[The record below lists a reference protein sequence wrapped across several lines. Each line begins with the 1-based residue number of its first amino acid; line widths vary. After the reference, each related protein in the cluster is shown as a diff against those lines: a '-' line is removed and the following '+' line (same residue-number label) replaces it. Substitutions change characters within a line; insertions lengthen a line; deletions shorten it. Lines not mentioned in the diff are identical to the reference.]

1 MRTGRWSGNNAQRRL
16 LRITWLT
23 SNGGLR
29 QDMSSFLSFVSKTS
43 DNSIAPDVVEE
54 ASRCLDQFTEAF
66 NSLNL
71 AGMDAQ
77 LHFPHVMISGSE
89 TLHWDGPNQHPS
101 DFFLRLKETGWAS
114 TRYESKVPVLV
125 SESKVHFLV
134 TYTRRSDSD
143 VELSRHTNL
152 WIVVKQNNVWGISL
166 RSY

>member
-1 MRTGRWSGNNAQRRL
+1 
-16 LRITWLT
+16 
-23 SNGGLR
+23 
-29 QDMSSFLSFVSKTS
+29 MSSFLSFVSKTS
-43 DNSIAPDVVEE
+43 DNSIDPDVVEA

-77 LHFPHVMISGSE
+77 LHFPHVMISGAE
-89 TLHWDGPNQHPS
+89 TLLWDGPNQHPS
-101 DFFLRLKETGWAS
+101 DFFQRLKSTGWAS
-114 TRYESKVPVLV
+114 TRYESKVPVLA
-125 SESKVHFLV
+125 SPNKVHFLV

-143 VELSRHTNL
+143 AELSRHANL